1 MELKLV
7 RVFKSPMYTIGRLY
21 VDGVFECDTL
31 EDTVRDLNK
40 DGDLNDAGESKVFGE
55 TAIPYGTYKIIINY
69 SNRFKR
75 ELPRLLNVP
84 YFDGILIHGG
94 RTLTTAVD
102 THGCLLVGKNTKKGC
117 LTQSRITMDSLFAK
131 LKNAQDISIEII

>member
-55 TAIPYGTYKIIINY
+55 TAIPYGTYKVIINY

-75 ELPRLLNVP
+75 DLPRLLNVKE
-84 YFDGILIHGG
+84 FDGVLIHPGN
-94 RTLTTAVD
+94 TAVD
-102 THGCLLVGKNTKKGC
+102 THGCILVGINNAKGRVNN
-117 LTQSRITMDSLFAK
+117 SRITFDKLFAK
-131 LKNAQDISIEII
+131 MKNQTDIKIIIE

>member
-7 RVFKSPMYTIGRLY
+7 RVFKSPMYTIGRLH

-55 TAIPYGTYKIIINY
+55 TAIPYGTYKVIINY

-75 ELPRLLNVP
+75 DLPRLLNVKE
-84 YFDGILIHGG
+84 FDGVLIHPGN
-94 RTLTTAVD
+94 TAVD
-102 THGCLLVGKNTKKGC
+102 THGCILVGINNAKGRVNN
-117 LTQSRITMDSLFAK
+117 SRITFDKLFAK
-131 LKNAQDISIEII
+131 MKNQTDIKIIVE

>member
-55 TAIPYGTYKIIINY
+55 TAIPYGTYKVIINY

-75 ELPRLLNVP
+75 DLPRLLNVKE
-84 YFDGILIHGG
+84 FDGVLIHPGN
-94 RTLTTAVD
+94 TAVD
-102 THGCLLVGKNTKKGC
+102 THGCILVGINNAKGRVNN
-117 LTQSRITMDSLFAK
+117 SRITFDKLFAK
-131 LKNAQDISIEII
+131 MKNQTDIKIMIE

>member
-55 TAIPYGTYKIIINY
+55 TAIPYGTYKVIINY

-75 ELPRLLNVP
+75 DLPRLLNVKE
-84 YFDGILIHGG
+84 FDGVLIHPGN
-94 RTLTTAVD
+94 TAVD
-102 THGCLLVGKNTKKGC
+102 THGCILVGINNAKGRVNN
-117 LTQSRITMDSLFAK
+117 SRITFDKLFAK
-131 LKNAQDISIEII
+131 MKNQTDIKIIVE

>member
-1 MELKLV
+1 MKLKLK
-7 RVFKSPMYTIGRLY
+7 RIFKGEKYTIGRLY
-21 VDGVFECDTL
+21 IDDIFFCDVL
-31 EDTVRDLNK
+31 EDKVRDL
-40 DGDLNDAGESKVFGE
+40 SKEEKVWGQ
-55 TAIPYGTYKIIINY
+55 TAIPEGTYKIIINY

-75 ELPRLLNVP
+75 DLPLLLNVP
-84 YFDGILIHGG
+84 QFEGIRIHGG
-94 RTLTTAVD
+94 KPLTTAED